1 MNLASLLAQL
11 QLTDSAFPSGLYTLS
26 HGLEGY
32 VQSGLAGPADLPGL
46 LADLLRHSVGPGD
59 ATALVLAHR
68 AVTEE
73 DWDLLVAADRRLHA
87 IKLNRELRVAATRTG
102 RQVLETAVRVFG
114 RPGPDGRS
122 AVPGRFL
129 SPGRPV
135 APGRRASLEKLASL
149 VRDRVTPGNH
159 AVVVGAVHAVLGV
172 PEAQAVTG
180 DLFAF
185 ASSWTGAAVR
195 LGRVDF
201 RQAQEILYGAHPEI
215 ARAAATALA
224 ARSPDDIHGSVPLAD
239 TVSAAHERAPA
250 RLFTT

>member
-1 MNLASLLAQL
+1 MNLAALLTQL

-32 VQSGLAGPADLPGL
+32 VQSGLAGSADPPDLPAL

-68 AVTEE
+68 AVADG
-73 DWDLLVAADRRLHA
+73 DWERLVTADRRLYA
-87 IKLNRELRVAATRTG
+87 IKLNRELRSAATRTG
-102 RQVLETAVRVFG
+102 QQVLDTVCRAFG
-114 RPGPDGRS
+114 SPAAGGP
-122 AVPGRFL
+122 
-129 SPGRPV
+129 
-135 APGRRASLEKLASL
+135 APLAELASL
-149 VRDRVTPGNH
+149 VRERGTPGNH
-159 AVVVGAVHAVLGV
+159 AVVVGAVHAALGV

-185 ASSWTGAAVR
+185 AASWTGAAVR

-201 RQAQEILYGAHPEI
+201 RQAQAILYGAHPEI
-215 ARAAATALA
+215 AHAAATALA
-224 ARSPDDIHGSVPLAD
+224 ARSPADIHGCVPLAD
-239 TVSAAHERAPA
+239 IASAAHERAVA

>member
-1 MNLASLLAQL
+1 MNITSLLAQL

-32 VQSGLAGPADLPGL
+32 VQSGLVDPEDLPGL
-46 LADLLRHSVGPGD
+46 LADLLRHSAGPGD

-68 AVTEE
+68 AVIQD
-73 DWDLLVAADRRLHA
+73 DWDGLVAADRRLHA
-87 IKLNRELRVAATRTG
+87 IKLNHELRAAATRTG
-102 RQVLETAVRVFG
+102 HQVLETAARVFG
-114 RPGPDGRS
+114 GPVVDR
-122 AVPGRFL
+122 
-129 SPGRPV
+129 
-135 APGRRASLEKLASL
+135 LASL
-149 VRDRVTPGNH
+149 VRERATPGNH
-159 AVVVGAVHAVLGV
+159 AVVVGAVHAALGV
-172 PEAQAVTG
+172 PEAQAVAG

-185 ASSWTGAAVR
+185 SCSWTGAAVR

-201 RQAQEILYGAHPEI
+201 RRAQAILYGAHPEI

-224 ARSPDDIHGSVPLAD
+224 ARSPHDIHGSVPLAD